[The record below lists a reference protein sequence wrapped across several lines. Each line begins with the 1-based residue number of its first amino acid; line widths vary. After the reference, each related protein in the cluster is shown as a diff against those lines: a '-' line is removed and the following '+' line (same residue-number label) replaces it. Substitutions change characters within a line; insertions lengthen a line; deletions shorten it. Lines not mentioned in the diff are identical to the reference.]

1 MKKLILFV
9 AITALAACNGK
20 QTQEEEK
27 TEDHQ
32 SHSPST
38 EASLDEDQKWKA
50 NPETTTG
57 IENMKLHIRKFEEGQ
72 SENYPK
78 LQKELKNEFK
88 VIINKCTMKGEAHDQ
103 LHVYLMPLKGQI
115 ERLSSE
121 NLDTIKEHLQHYN
134 RYFE

>member
-1 MKKLILFV
+1 MKKLILLFTI
-9 AITALAACNGK
+9 AALAACNNN
-20 QTQEEEK
+20 QPQEEEK
-27 TEDHQ
+27 TENHQ
-32 SHSPST
+32 SHSSST
-38 EASLDEDQKWKA
+38 EAGLNEGQKWKA

-57 IENMKLHIRKFEEGQ
+57 IENMKLHIRNFEEEQ
-72 SENYPK
+72 SGDYPQ
-78 LQKELKNEFK
+78 LQKQLQDEFS

-115 ERLSSE
+115 NRLSGE